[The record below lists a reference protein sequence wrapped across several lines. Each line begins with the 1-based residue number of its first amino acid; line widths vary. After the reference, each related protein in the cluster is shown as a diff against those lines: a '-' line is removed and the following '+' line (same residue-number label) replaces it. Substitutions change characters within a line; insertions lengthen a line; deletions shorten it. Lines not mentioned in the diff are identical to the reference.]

1 MAMTLDFSSSMRASV
16 KIRGWIPVWMAAFSA
31 GRPKESKPK
40 GDSTAWPCILRW
52 RTIRSPKV

>member
-16 KIRGWIPVWMAAFSA
+16 NSRGWIPVWMAAFSA

-40 GDSTAWPCILRW
+40 GESTAWPSIVRC
-52 RTIRSPKV
+52 RTMRSPKV